1 MIRFII
7 RKLINILLTILIF
20 FYLILEELVW
30 ERIAEPVYRFLHG
43 LKLLQRLESTVHG
56 LNRYTVLI
64 LFVAMFIIVEG
75 LGLVALA
82 LFANGLPVIGT
93 AVYAGKIPITAIT
106 FWLFK
111 VAKVKLMTFA
121 WFKWCYDG
129 LQSIIFKIKSSRI
142 YVGIL
147 TRMRNIKLWVKSI
160 FSSAPILRLR
170 AFLRAM
176 LGLKPKKPSTPEG

>member
-43 LKLLQRLESTVHG
+43 LKLLQRLEGTVHG
-56 LNRYTVLI
+56 LNRYTILI
-64 LFVAMFIIVEG
+64 IFLFLFALVEALGIVAI
-75 LGLVALA
+75 A
-82 LFANGLPVIGT
+82 LFANGLPVIGA
-93 AVYAGKIPITAIT
+93 AVYAGKIPIAAVT
-106 FWLFK
+106 FWLFRI
-111 VAKVKLMTFA
+111 AKDKLMTFA

-129 LQSIIFKIKSSRI
+129 LQNVLLKIKTSRI
-142 YVGIL
+142 YVSIK
-147 TRMRNIKLWVKSI
+147 TRLHNMKAWMKGI
-160 FSSAPILRLR
+160 FSTAPILRLR
-170 AFLRAM
+170 GLLRTL